1 MDTKAAA
8 AALQPQIGLDQATL
22 ELALS
27 RGGYG
32 VRPVSDAVLAEQ
44 QRIADAFYD
53 LKLIPRHINVR
64 DATLPRTSAGT
75 EAKR

>member
-1 MDTKAAA
+1 V
-8 AALQPQIGLDQATL
+8 ALQPQIGLDQATL

-32 VRPVSDAVLAEQ
+32 VKPLNDVVLAEQ

-53 LKLIPRHINVR
+53 LRLIPKHINVR
-64 DATLPRTSAGT
+64 DATLQGTSAGAQ
-75 EAKR
+75 AKR